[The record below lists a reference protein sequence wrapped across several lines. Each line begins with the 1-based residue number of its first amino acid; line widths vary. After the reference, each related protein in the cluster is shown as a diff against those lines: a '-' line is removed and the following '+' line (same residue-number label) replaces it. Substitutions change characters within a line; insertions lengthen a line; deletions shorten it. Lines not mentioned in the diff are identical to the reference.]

1 MSYYLCVDCGGSKT
15 AAAIADKDGNIL
27 GRGTGGPSNFA
38 YLGLDNF
45 LQAVASTVSSAL
57 YSFLPPSSDDSPILP
72 PPANTPLFAS
82 AWLGVSGVDSAAAI
96 ARLIPPLTALLG
108 TTPIVANDTHLL
120 AAPLQIHSDVSAA
133 IGCVSGTGG
142 IVVSFKQSPD
152 GGLQE
157 LGRVGGWGW
166 ILGDE
171 GGGYHVG
178 REAVRAI
185 LWEADRASI
194 LSPEERI
201 AATKSILRDRVLAH
215 FGVDDPFELL
225 TVVHWPDP
233 LPVTA
238 PDSKSPNCDKDRAP
252 AYTQIVREKRLSS
265 LAPLVFS
272 AAFDDQDPLAQRV
285 LARTTRELA
294 DQLTVLFRPETD
306 EPGETYPTRTI
317 KASETILCFGG
328 SLVGVAAYRQL
339 ILDELERRGHKVRR
353 WTFVEDA
360 AGTGAR
366 SLALAAS
373 DGAKA

>member
-15 AAAIADKDGNIL
+15 AAAIADKDGTIL

-57 YSFLPPSSDDSPILP
+57 DSFLPDDSPVLP
-72 PPANTPLFAS
+72 PSANTPLFAS
-82 AWLGVSGVDSAAAI
+82 AWFGVSGVDSPAAI

-120 AAPLQIHSDVSAA
+120 AAPLQLHSDVSAA

-233 LPVTA
+233 LPVTT
-238 PDSKSPNCDKDRAP
+238 PDSKDRAP
-252 AYTQIVREKRLSS
+252 AYTHIVREKRLSS

-272 AAFDDQDPLAQRV
+272 AAFEDKDPLAQRV

-294 DQLTVLFRPETD
+294 DQLTILFRPEID
-306 EPGETYPTRTI
+306 EPGKTYPTRMI

-366 SLALAAS
+366 SLALAAYA
-373 DGAKA
+373 GAKA